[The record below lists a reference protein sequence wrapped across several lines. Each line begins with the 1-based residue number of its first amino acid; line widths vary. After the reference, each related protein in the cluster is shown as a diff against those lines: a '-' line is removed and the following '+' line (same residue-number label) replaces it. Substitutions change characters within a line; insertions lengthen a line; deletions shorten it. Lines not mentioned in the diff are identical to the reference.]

1 MPVLLIFSEVKGYG
15 TSFENAAGT
24 LKRDSKNQWNQDT
37 RRVIDNTQKFSRIKD
52 QRNLTNSL
60 I

>member
-1 MPVLLIFSEVKGYG
+1 MGYG
-15 TSFENAAGT
+15 TGFENAAVT
-24 LKRDSKNQWNQDT
+24 LNRDINQGT
-37 RRVIDNTQKFSRIKD
+37 RRVIDNTQKFNRIKD

>member
-1 MPVLLIFSEVKGYG
+1 MGYG
-15 TSFENAAGT
+15 TGFENAAVT
-24 LKRDSKNQWNQDT
+24 LNRDIKNQWNQGT
-37 RRVIDNTQKFSRIKD
+37 RRVIDKTQKFNRIKD